1 MSETKIDEGRSCR
14 AKLADAITQIIGI
27 ITNVNMAT
35 TPYAMPKW
43 FVVPAMNRSEILERM
58 NPRMTV
64 SRLASDEMMLRM
76 ATTIRIYS
84 AFWAQDSI

>member
-1 MSETKIDEGRSCR
+1 
-14 AKLADAITQIIGI
+14 
-27 ITNVNMAT
+27 
-35 TPYAMPKW
+35 
-43 FVVPAMNRSEILERM
+43 M